1 MKLPNN
7 VYDIL
12 KWVALLFL
20 PALAAFVG
28 TVGQAV
34 NFEHTGMIVIVIN
47 ALAVF
52 IGAIIGVSTKK
63 YNQE

>member
-1 MKLPNN
+1 MLKNET
-7 VYDIL
+7 YDIL
-12 KWVALLFL
+12 KWIALLLL
-20 PALAAFVG
+20 PALSAFVG

>member
-1 MKLPNN
+1 MLKNET
-7 VYDIL
+7 YDIL
-12 KWVALLFL
+12 KWIAILLL
-20 PALAAFVG
+20 PALSAFVG
-28 TVGQAV
+28 TVGQAL
-34 NFEHTGMIVIVIN
+34 NYDNTGMIVIVIN